1 MQTGNGVFGDTDL
14 PAHLPS
20 NVKVVH
26 HENDC
31 FDWGTFGWVVNSSK
45 VDTSLYGYIILLNSS
60 VRGPFLPPYWPAG
73 THWSRAFIDRID
85 GQKKLVGATISCE
98 GSWKGGVLTGEHR
111 QNPHVQSYVV
121 AMDQVGLSLLKSDPA
136 VLQCYHNLHDAIW
149 YAELGSSAAVLG
161 AGYNIDSLML
171 RYQGVNWRDT
181 SHWQCNG
188 GLNPYAEWMY
198 DGINLSPFEVIF
210 VKVKDYLL
218 QANWTAAT
226 AASKY
231 SHWVSDHDDDI
242 RLNEYTKKKKYLQ
255 EVKVLGMRAKG
266 DGCFDY
272 DFYRERNPDLPAW
285 GMKQLWEHFVKN
297 GQHEGRQ
304 FRFDCVMT
312 AGKPSLHNSEQE
324 EIAAKNALPTGG
336 DFIVGNS
343 TTDSGNVT
351 SSPIVA
357 VVMKEEALPTSSSNS
372 NTTTTTSSSSSSSS
386 SNVTSLLVG
395 SGTTTAKPLF
405 KSAFDAEEVDDE
417 EEEEEEEVDD
427 EEEDITAVT
436 TTTNP
441 TSKVDDDSLDLVD
454 GNSIHQD
461 HFSSSALYGD
471 ISDGEDVGALAD
483 NNSNDGEKDYDGEG
497 DGGEELLNYAK
508 QSGSSV

>member
-14 PAHLPS
+14 PDHLPS

-31 FDWGTFGWVVNSSK
+31 FDWGTFGWVVNSGI
-45 VDTSLYGYIILLNSS
+45 VDTSLYGYIIFLNSS

-136 VLQCYHNLHDAIW
+136 VLQCYHKLHDAIW

-226 AASKY
+226 AASRY

-242 RLNEYTKKKKYLQ
+242 RLNEYTKKKKYLR
-255 EVKVLGMRAKG
+255 EVKVLGMRARG
-266 DGCFDY
+266 DTCFDY

-324 EIAAKNALPTGG
+324 EIAAENALPTGG
-336 DFIVGNS
+336 NGTLSPVVIV
-343 TTDSGNVT
+343 V
-351 SSPIVA
+351 
-357 VVMKEEALPTSSSNS
+357 KEEALPT
-372 NTTTTTSSSSSSSS
+372 TTTTATTT

-395 SGTTTAKPLF
+395 SGATTAKPLF
-405 KSAFDAEEVDDE
+405 KSSIDAEEVDDE
-417 EEEEEEEVDD
+417 EEEEDAEEEEEDA
-427 EEEDITAVT
+427 EEEDITTFT

-441 TSKVDDDSLDLVD
+441 TTTTVDDDSLELLDD
-454 GNSIHQD
+454 NIIHQD
-461 HFSSSALYGD
+461 HFSSSALDGD
-471 ISDGEDVGALAD
+471 ILDGEDVEALAD
-483 NNSNDGEKDYDGEG
+483 NNNNDGE
-497 DGGEELLNYAK
+497 
-508 QSGSSV
+508 